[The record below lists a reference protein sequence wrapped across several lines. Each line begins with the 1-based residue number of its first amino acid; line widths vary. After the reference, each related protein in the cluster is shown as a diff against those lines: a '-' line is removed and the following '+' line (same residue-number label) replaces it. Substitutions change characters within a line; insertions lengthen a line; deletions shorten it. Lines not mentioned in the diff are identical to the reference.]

1 MIFWGLQSKPSLC
14 DVLHFET
21 RPVKFTNVTMEHTPK
36 SIAYLRA
43 AYREIRLA
51 YVRTFYV
58 YSIYVNFFLQNSRF
72 RGDRIQWNLLGR
84 QSRQGEKFLP
94 WLRPYLRVSSLFKI
108 AESRSRHRT
117 VGFLFISFGFTKSS
131 AAPWRTESVSEN
143 VEKFHTLTQLSDWE
157 GIIEICHFVFSLIS
171 ICVWC
176 RSSNYKWATG
186 KTWAVSV
193 AGGYYNRVIRLLRW
207 IAHI

>member
-1 MIFWGLQSKPSLC
+1 MKLGWPMLWHVMFSL
-14 DVLHFET
+14 
-21 RPVKFTNVTMEHTPK
+21 FTLIRFYNSQVF
-36 SIAYLRA
+36 A
-43 AYREIRLA
+43 ATEFSEL
-51 YVRTFYV
+51 
-58 YSIYVNFFLQNSRF
+58 FLCRRS
-72 RGDRIQWNLLGR
+72 W
-84 QSRQGEKFLP
+84 QGEKFLP
-94 WLRPYLRVSSLFKI
+94 WLRPYLSLLFTI
-108 AESRSRHRT
+108 AERRFKQRT

-176 RSSNYKWATG
+176 RSSNYKWANCR
-186 KTWAVSV
+186 TWAVSV

-207 IAHI
+207 ISHI